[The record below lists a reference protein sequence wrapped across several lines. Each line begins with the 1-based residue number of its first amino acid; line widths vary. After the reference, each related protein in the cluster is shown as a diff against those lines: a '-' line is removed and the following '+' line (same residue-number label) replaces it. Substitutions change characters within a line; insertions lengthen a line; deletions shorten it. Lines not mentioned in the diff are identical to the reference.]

1 MHRKILHIV
10 LLSLVCTVASAAV
23 PEGLLQK
30 MATSTVKASF
40 RLYEVGVDGMVAK
53 GTITT
58 YAGRYLLD
66 VAGGYRIYNDG
77 TTKYTVNHTDKE
89 VVVENMTAYDDVAT
103 VLRGDNYKVDGDA
116 IYFTWKNGGEYK
128 LALSNVEIL
137 GGNDVSIYSPGEFPK
152 DYIIT
157 DIRDE

>member
-1 MHRKILHIV
+1 MLKKILHIV
-10 LLSLVCTVASAAV
+10 AMILVCTVASAAV

-30 MATSTVKASF
+30 IATQTVKANF
-40 RLYEVGVDGMVAK
+40 RLYEVGVEGMVAR
-53 GTITT
+53 GSITA
-58 YAGRYLLD
+58 YGGRYLLD

-89 VVVENMTAYDDVAT
+89 VVVENMTAYDDVAA

-116 IYFTWKNGGEYK
+116 IYFIWKNGGEYK
-128 LALSNVEIL
+128 LTLSNVEVL
-137 GGNDVSIYSPGEFPK
+137 SSTDVSIYSPGEFPK
-152 DYIIT
+152 DFIIT